1 MQAAVR
7 ILIADDHPDT
17 RLILRDYFEAKGYAV
32 CEAHNGEEA
41 MACIRSA
48 RPDAVVLD
56 IQMPRMDGIQVLREV
71 RGDQD
76 LRDLKI
82 LALSAHAFAEDV
94 REISNA
100 GADSYLAKPADPR
113 VVIEAV
119 RTLIEA
125 R

>member
-1 MQAAVR
+1 LQAAVR

-17 RLILRDYFEAKGYAV
+17 RLILRDYFEAKGFDV
-32 CEAHNGEEA
+32 CEANNGEEA
-41 MACIRSA
+41 LACIRAS

-56 IQMPRMDGIQVLREV
+56 IQMPRMDGIQVLRVV
-71 RGDQD
+71 RGDDD

-113 VVIEAV
+113 TVIEAV
-119 RTLIEA
+119 RTLIAA

>member
-17 RLILRDYFEAKGYAV
+17 RLILRDYFEAKGFDV

-41 MACIRSA
+41 LACIRAA

-71 RGDQD
+71 RSDAD

-113 VVIEAV
+113 TVIEAV
-119 RTLIEA
+119 RSLIEA

>member
-17 RLILRDYFEAKGYAV
+17 RLVLRDYFEAKGFTV

-41 MACIRSA
+41 LACIRQA

-56 IQMPRMDGIQVLREV
+56 IRMPRMDGIQVLRAIRSDDE
-71 RGDQD
+71 

-82 LALSAHAFAEDV
+82 LALSAHAFDEEV
-94 REISNA
+94 REISDA

-113 VVIEAV
+113 LVIEAV

>member
-1 MQAAVR
+1 MQAAAR

-17 RLILRDYFEAKGYAV
+17 RLILRDYFEAKGFAV

-41 MACIRSA
+41 LACIRA
-48 RPDAVVLD
+48 LRPDAVVLD

-71 RGDQD
+71 RSDD
-76 LRDLKI
+76 ELRDLKI

-94 REISNA
+94 REISRA

-113 VVIEAV
+113 TVIEAV